1 MPVDEV
7 QDPAAMLRAHVAAVV
22 NAAQELEEARQRVAK
37 SATALN
43 DLIER
48 TDSPLFK
55 SGLLR
60 VDTEIDLARRARC
73 IASDVVGKS
82 MIAVDEIPGLVADA
96 IELQKLIEFVLTN
109 ATTKREEASHAV

>member
-7 QDPAAMLRAHVAAVV
+7 QDPAAMLRAHVAAVAT
-22 NAAQELEEARQRVAK
+22 AAQDLEEARQRVAN

-55 SGLLR
+55 SGLLN
-60 VDTEIDLARRARC
+60 VDTEIDLARRARG
-73 IASDVVGKS
+73 IASDVTGDLGPLGS
-82 MIAVDEIPGLVADA
+82 A
-96 IELQKLIEFVLTN
+96 IEVDGIPRLVNEAGELQELVEFFLT
-109 ATTKREEASHAV
+109 KEAASVC